1 MQGVVKKKKTKRTR
15 KSQERKQQKQLLS
28 RTGREQDD
36 LLVTH
41 KTRYAD
47 NRATGRINE
56 DHMLIDKTIGPKRRQ
71 GSFLLFFVVFSLQM
85 FEKPT
90 HNPGKNVAA
99 PIAKYGMEDE
109 QKQRL
114 GRDVSTRRVDPGLTI
129 MTILL

>member
-1 MQGVVKKKKTKRTR
+1 
-15 KSQERKQQKQLLS
+15 
-28 RTGREQDD
+28 
-36 LLVTH
+36 
-41 KTRYAD
+41 
-47 NRATGRINE
+47 
-56 DHMLIDKTIGPKRRQ
+56 
-71 GSFLLFFVVFSLQM
+71 M